1 MFDWNRLFPF
11 QKQFSKEALK
21 NSDPKDVEQY
31 VNQVMESVF
40 GSNYPAQFPFKDPL
54 YKDRQQAA
62 NEQEKKHE
70 PLVEVFETTDHVFVK
85 IELDRQKTDKV
96 KIKHTANLLFIDHF
110 PEEDSQKKIVLPAA
124 VKRKGTKASYQDNIL
139 EIMFLKH
146 DDPGVSEIDIQL

>member
-40 GSNYPAQFPFKDPL
+40 GSNYPAQFPFQDPLSQNQKTRETDVKKEKDP
-54 YKDRQQAA
+54 
-62 NEQEKKHE
+62 E
-70 PLVEVFETTDHVFVK
+70 VEVFETTDHVFVK
-85 IELDRQKTDKV
+85 IELARPNTEKV

-110 PEEDSQKKIVLPAA
+110 PEEDTQKKVVLPAA
-124 VKRKGTKASYQDNIL
+124 VKRKGTKASYQDGIL

-146 DDPGVSEIDIQL
+146 DDPGISEIDIPL

>member
-40 GSNYPAQFPFKDPL
+40 GSNYPAQFPFQDPL
-54 YKDRQQAA
+54 SQHQKTKETDVKK
-62 NEQEKKHE
+62 EKE
-70 PLVEVFETTDHVFVK
+70 PEVEVFETTDHVFVK
-85 IELDRQKTDKV
+85 LELDRPNTEKV

-110 PEEDSQKKIVLPAA
+110 PEEGTQKKVVLPAA
-124 VKRKGTKASYQDNIL
+124 VKRKGTKASYQDGIL

-146 DDPGVSEIDIQL
+146 DDPGISEIDIPL

>member
-11 QKQFSKEALK
+11 QKQFSKEILK

-40 GSNYPAQFPFKDPL
+40 GSNYPAQFPFQDPL
-54 YKDRQQAA
+54 SQNKKTS
-62 NEQEKKHE
+62 ETEKE
-70 PLVEVFETTDHVFVK
+70 PNVEVFETTDHVFVK
-85 IELDRQKTDKV
+85 IELDRPNTEKI

-110 PEEDSQKKIVLPAA
+110 PEENAQKKIVLPAT
-124 VKRKGTKASYQDNIL
+124 VKRKGTKASYQDGIL

-146 DDPGVSEIDIQL
+146 DDPGISEIDIPL

>member
-40 GSNYPAQFPFKDPL
+40 GSNYSAQFPFRIRCLRSRKQE
-54 YKDRQQAA
+54 RQTI
-62 NEQEKKHE
+62 KKKE
-70 PLVEVFETTDHVFVK
+70 PNVEVFETTDHVFVK
-85 IELDRQKTDKV
+85 IELDRPNTEKV

-110 PEEDSQKKIVLPAA
+110 PEENKQKKVVLPAA
-124 VKRKGTKASYQDNIL
+124 VKRKGTKASYQDGIL

-146 DDPGVSEIDIQL
+146 DDPGISEIDIPL

>member
-40 GSNYPAQFPFKDPL
+40 GSNYPAQFPFQDPL
-54 YKDRQQAA
+54 SQHQKTRETDVKK
-62 NEQEKKHE
+62 EKE
-70 PLVEVFETTDHVFVK
+70 PEVEVFETTDHVFVK
-85 IELDRQKTDKV
+85 IELARPNTEKV

-110 PEEDSQKKIVLPAA
+110 PEEGTQKKVVLLLLSKEKERRLRIRT
-124 VKRKGTKASYQDNIL
+124 VFWRL
-139 EIMFLKH
+139 CF
-146 DDPGVSEIDIQL
+146 

>member
-11 QKQFSKEALK
+11 QKQFSKETLK

-40 GSNYPAQFPFKDPL
+40 GSNYPAQFPFQDPL
-54 YKDRQQAA
+54 SQHQKTKETDV
-62 NEQEKKHE
+62 KKE
-70 PLVEVFETTDHVFVK
+70 PEVEVFETTDHVFVK
-85 IELDRQKTDKV
+85 IELARPNTEKV

-110 PEEDSQKKIVLPAA
+110 PEEGTQKKVVLPAA
-124 VKRKGTKASYQDNIL
+124 VKRKGTKASYQDGIL

-146 DDPGVSEIDIQL
+146 DDPGISEIDIPL